1 MRYFI
6 NKIMIPIAFFINIGA
21 FGQENKDNFSAEIV
35 ILEDK
40 NLKNFIDSIGL
51 KNYYLKDGQTWYL
64 DFRKANEIKLTSSR
78 KSRLFQPNTNVYL
91 TIINDNII
99 FILSKKDDYIPIERT
114 GLEVDLNK
122 FNFINL
128 TFELSSYWILKEVNG
143 KIEIVSQSIYNGKVN
158 SQ

>member
-1 MRYFI
+1 MYFL
-6 NKIMIPIAFFINIGA
+6 FSTSV
-21 FGQENKDNFSAEIV
+21 FGQRHEENFTAEIV
-35 ILEDK
+35 ILENE
-40 NLKNFIDSIGL
+40 NLKKVIDSIDL

-64 DFRKANEIKLTSSR
+64 DFRKANEIKLASSR

-143 KIEIVSQSIYNGKVN
+143 KIEIVSKSIYDGKR
-158 SQ
+158 

>member
-1 MRYFI
+1 MRNLILIITTMYFL
-6 NKIMIPIAFFINIGA
+6 FSTSV
-21 FGQENKDNFSAEIV
+21 FGQRHEENFTAEIV
-35 ILEDK
+35 ILENE
-40 NLKNFIDSIGL
+40 NLKKVIDSIDL

-64 DFRKANEIKLTSSR
+64 DFRKANEIKLASSR

-143 KIEIVSQSIYNGKVN
+143 KIEIVSKSIYDGKR
-158 SQ
+158 

>member
-1 MRYFI
+1 MYFL
-6 NKIMIPIAFFINIGA
+6 FSTSV
-21 FGQENKDNFSAEIV
+21 FGQRHEENFTAEIV
-35 ILEDK
+35 ILENE
-40 NLKNFIDSIGL
+40 NLKKVIDSIDL

-64 DFRKANEIKLTSSR
+64 DFRKANEIKLASSR